1 MLSFY
6 TNLTLSKG
14 EKKMTTAKSYNYGL
28 WDHGITQGYSVNGAI
43 YISGQFSHD
52 TEGTFVGEGDIEAQ
66 TRKTLENLDRV
77 LAGFDV
83 TRSNLAYVEIYLT
96 NAQEHSEPVIRQFKE
111 YMGQHRPAGSLIG
124 VTYLAFPEQLIEISA
139 VAHTD

>member
-1 MLSFY
+1 MA
-6 TNLTLSKG
+6 TVKT
-14 EKKMTTAKSYNYGL
+14 YNHDL
-28 WDHGITQGYSVNGAI
+28 WDHGISQGYSVNGTI

-52 TEGTFVGEGDIEAQ
+52 TEGAFVGVGDIEAQ
-66 TRKTLENLDRV
+66 TRQTLENLDRV
-77 LAGFDV
+77 LAGFGV
-83 TRSNLAYVEIYLT
+83 TKSNLAYVELYLT
-96 NAQEHSEPVIRQFKE
+96 NPQEHSEPCIQLFKE